1 MTFHDVCLGVT
12 IVLILWK
19 VLNQSINHRQTHQ
32 AVSEIKKNIRKL
44 LRYKNNR
51 LILYSLQ
58 MSSIYSSDDS
68 AVYLGDDEYMDCLQP
83 GSVSS
88 QFSGASTS
96 PHSSG

>member
-1 MTFHDVCLGVT
+1 
-12 IVLILWK
+12 
-19 VLNQSINHRQTHQ
+19 
-32 AVSEIKKNIRKL
+32 
-44 LRYKNNR
+44 
-51 LILYSLQ
+51 

-68 AVYLGDDEYMDCLQP
+68 AVYLGEDEYMDCLQP

>member
-1 MTFHDVCLGVT
+1 
-12 IVLILWK
+12 
-19 VLNQSINHRQTHQ
+19 
-32 AVSEIKKNIRKL
+32 
-44 LRYKNNR
+44 
-51 LILYSLQ
+51 